1 MGVAALAESLPANH
15 KLERLYLGYNN
26 INEAGAVFLLHKVAR
41 NRTLLMLEVS
51 GNPFGSTRS
60 YAALKLMMVH
70 SSLKSLVLAFTGITD
85 EGAIALAEALAEN
98 QRLFEL
104 DVTGNTLMCP
114 GLLAFSLTMRI
125 NKSLGRLRFD
135 TPIERKDRM
144 DYALSLARQI
154 EASCLYNSEHSLPM
168 GPVASRAE
176 SSRVEYP
183 PAAILEA
190 NPIKGF
196 LMESF
201 STLNDIDDEIFVD
214 PVEVEEKLVVFA
226 DSSVGVPV
234 HLPIESVTTDLPN
247 VIPLAVSVQNIQE
260 ILENVSIS
268 ASTEVIHEIIEGAC
282 NTNETAVALA
292 TTDETVA
299 SPAMLHNV
307 DDDENMPSSN
317 AVLKV

>member
-1 MGVAALAESLPANH
+1 M
-15 KLERLYLGYNN
+15 KR
-26 INEAGAVFLLHKVAR
+26 
-41 NRTLLMLEVS
+41 
-51 GNPFGSTRS
+51 
-60 YAALKLMMVH
+60 LMMAFALSVGAPSAAFSGDILVFAA
-70 SSLKSLVLAFTGITD
+70 SSLKPALDPAAALWQAETG
-85 EGAIALAEALAEN
+85 
-98 QRLFEL
+98 
-104 DVTGNTLMCP
+104 TGVVISYGGTS
-114 GLLAFSLTMRI
+114 A
-125 NKSLGRLRFD
+125 
-135 TPIERKDRM
+135 
-144 DYALSLARQI
+144 LARQI

-201 STLNDIDDEIFVD
+201 RTLNDIDDEIFVD